1 MKWYWLFSTS
11 QHAPR
16 APEDKDGRLQVAG
29 LRWIIWVVLIF
40 LIVFSAWAKWAVI
53 DQITRAPGAVIA
65 SSRTQVIQTQD
76 GGTIESLRVREGDV
90 VEAGQVLIRFERT
103 RFETAYLE
111 ARAKAVGLAANVAR
125 LQAEALGGDPSFP
138 PELVNYP
145 EFRASQLRLLA
156 KRRAAIDDEI
166 RALENMMALVR
177 QELTMTEPLLLTGDV
192 SRTEILRLQR
202 QLAELNSQLTNKR
215 NKYFQDAQAELNKA
229 QEDLA
234 SVEQSLAQRKSQ
246 LELTEL
252 RAPVR
257 GIVKNVRV
265 TTVGGVL
272 RPGDE
277 VMQIVPLE
285 DDLIIQAKVSPADI
299 AFLRIGQDASIK
311 IDAYDYTVYGDLS
324 GKLVYISAD
333 TLSED
338 LRQSEQPY
346 YRVQVQTQGRRF
358 SAMGDKNMDILPGM
372 TATVEIK
379 TGSRTVLQYLLK
391 PVTKTLSESLG
402 ER

>member
-1 MKWYWLFSTS
+1 MKWYWLFNTS
-11 QHAPR
+11 QYAPSS
-16 APEDKDGRLQVAG
+16 PEGKDERLRVAG

-40 LIVFSAWAKWAVI
+40 LTVFSAWAKWAVI

-103 RFETAYLE
+103 RFEAAYLE

-125 LQAEALGGDPSFP
+125 LQAEALGGEPNFP

-145 EFRASQLRLLA
+145 EFRASQLRLLT
-156 KRRAAIDDEI
+156 KRRAAIGDEI
-166 RALENMMALVR
+166 RSLENMMALVR
-177 QELTMTEPLLLTGDV
+177 QELAMTEPLLRTGDV

-202 QLAELNSQLTNKR
+202 QLAELEAQLINKR
-215 NKYFQDAQAELNKA
+215 NKYFQDAQAELNKV

-234 SVEQSLAQRKSQ
+234 SVEQNLAQRKSQ
-246 LELTEL
+246 LEFTEL

-338 LRQSEQPY
+338 LRQNELPY

-358 SAMGDKNMDILPGM
+358 SGQGDKALDILPGM

-391 PVTKTLSESLG
+391 PVTKTMSESLG